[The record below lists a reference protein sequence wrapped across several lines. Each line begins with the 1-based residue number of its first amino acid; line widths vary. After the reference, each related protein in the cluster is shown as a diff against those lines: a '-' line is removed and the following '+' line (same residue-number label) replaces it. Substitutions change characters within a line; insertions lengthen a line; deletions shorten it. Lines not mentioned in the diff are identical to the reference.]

1 MHIFKISIVY
11 RRKIMRTNEKTTL
24 YNFLSDS
31 NKIII
36 PDIQRDYVLGS
47 GKGKLSSLFEA
58 MIEKARDSK
67 EFEFSCILA
76 YRDPEN
82 NVYIYDGQQR
92 IVTLIYLCAKLNE
105 SENRNDIK
113 NLLQKFEF
121 KGRESANEWLRN
133 PSKIHKQE
141 AVDFT
146 TFSIAKLRENFG
158 EPIKDYNY
166 TPEEKITLDF
176 LLHKVKFDL
185 IFIDRISDAEQF
197 FMDVNDGLELKDYE
211 IYKAELYHNAKAIL
225 GVQKFKEFALKME
238 NEWFE
243 SFLEQRKKEACVNK
257 EGKVSEEEELVFFLK
272 FCFRMMWV
280 EEKKSLEEYK
290 ETNFNWL
297 EEKHFTRIEH
307 ILDSVIMY
315 MSKEGDNRNK
325 DLSCISYSCSSL
337 SRGEHWSIDDKN
349 YTKMLAIFI
358 KNLLNTKQNCKDVV
372 MWCFLSNIPYTKDGT
387 NNSDLYKYLRFIK
400 KILNV
405 NRGCNEN
412 ATMVYDDHI
421 EKRRVHFALYYVKEI
436 PKYYLNIINSTND
449 NNEKENGISDY
460 LSSIIVANGKIE
472 LSTDKCYAEYFI
484 EKCKNEKLKKVLD
497 NEILKYKSAD
507 KEKIQEYENLPFI
520 NGLVDNF
527 LEYSSSDCDLKDW
540 VKKLKPETIEK
551 LVPSN
556 DEVQYTG
563 ILKFMCDELVYSEKI
578 LIDNIKIYWLDY
590 QRKYVGYEE
599 GSIVFHTWCD
609 FFTQESVLKIQND
622 LDLKYKYLLDL
633 PDGWIARDRL
643 DQREKLYQIAQTT
656 AKGKGFSAENPV
668 QVHADRVK
676 KLFDLSSFWTNFHE
690 VRITE
695 DKKYII
701 NGKEETQLPSFL
713 ASYNNEK
720 WVDNKL
726 STIDSIYYYPYI
738 PYNPYKPYD
747 FYFSNNYLNQVLL
760 KMFQR
765 NRGYSS
771 GEFEKYLEKY
781 REKHREE
788 IRKKTDITVEQPDI
802 LDCVEID
809 GKRYFIKLVE
819 II

>member
-1 MHIFKISIVY
+1 
-11 RRKIMRTNEKTTL
+11 
-24 YNFLSDS
+24 
-31 NKIII
+31 
-36 PDIQRDYVLGS
+36 
-47 GKGKLSSLFEA
+47 

-158 EPIKDYNY
+158 EPIKLKAYNY
-166 TPEEKITLDF
+166 APEEKITLDF

-211 IYKAELYHNAKAIL
+211 IYKAELYHNTKAIL
-225 GVQKFKEFALKME
+225 GAQKFKEFALKME
-238 NEWFE
+238 NEWLEF
-243 SFLEQRKKEACVNK
+243 FLEQRTFRKRNKEACVNK
-257 EGKVSEEEELVFFLK
+257 GEVLVSEEEELVFFIK
-272 FCFRMMWV
+272 FCFRMMWI

-290 ETNFNWL
+290 ENNFNWL

-337 SRGEHWSIDDKN
+337 KRGEHWNIIDEN
-349 YTKMLAIFI
+349 YTEMLTIFI
-358 KNLLNTKQNCKDVV
+358 QNLWNTEQNCKDVV
-372 MWCFLSNIPYTKDGT
+372 MWCFLSNLPYTKDGT

-412 ATMVYDDHI
+412 ATMAYDDYI

-436 PKYYLNIINSTND
+436 PKYYLNNSTND

-497 NEILKYKSAD
+497 NEILKYKSVY
-507 KEKIQEYENLPFI
+507 KETIQGYENLAFI

-540 VKKLKPETIEK
+540 AKKLSPEKIFEIVSCDK
-551 LVPSN
+551 E
-556 DEVQYTG
+556 DQYID
-563 ILKFMCDELVYSEKI
+563 ILKFMRDELVYSEKI
-578 LIDNIKIYWLDY
+578 LIDNIKIHWCDY
-590 QRKYVGYEE
+590 QGKYVDDYEE

-633 PDGWIARDRL
+633 PDGWIARDIL
-643 DQREKLYQIAQTT
+643 DQREKLYQIAETT
-656 AKGKGFSAENPV
+656 VNKKGFSAENP
-668 QVHADRVK
+668 AYAEDRVK

-701 NGKEETQLPSFL
+701 NGKEETQLPGFS

-720 WVDNKL
+720 WVE
-726 STIDSIYYYPYI
+726 IYRIYYDPD
-738 PYNPYKPYD
+738 D
-747 FYFSNNYLNQVLL
+747 FYFSNNYLNQVL

-765 NRGYSS
+765 NQGYSFY
-771 GEFEKYLEKY
+771 EFEKYLKE
-781 REKHREE
+781 H
-788 IRKKTDITVEQPDI
+788 RKKTGIEVEAPNI
-802 LDCVEID
+802 LEYVEID
-809 GKRYFIKLVE
+809 GKRHFIKLVE

>member
-1 MHIFKISIVY
+1 
-11 RRKIMRTNEKTTL
+11 MRTNEKTTL

-47 GKGKLSSLFEA
+47 GKGKLSSLFKA

-105 SENRNDIK
+105 SENRNDIE

-121 KGRESANEWLRN
+121 KGRESANEWLRS

-158 EPIKDYNY
+158 ELIKPKAYNY
-166 TPEEKITLDF
+166 AQEEKITLDF

-238 NEWFE
+238 NEWLKF
-243 SFLEQRKKEACVNK
+243 FLEQRAFRYKAELYHNNKAILEAQKFKEFALKMENEWLELFLKACVNK

-290 ETNFNWL
+290 ENNFNWL

-337 SRGEHWSIDDKN
+337 KRGEHWNIIDEN
-349 YTKMLAIFI
+349 YTEMLTIFI
-358 KNLLNTKQNCKDVV
+358 QNLWNTEQNCKDVV
-372 MWCFLSNIPYTKDGT
+372 MWCFLSNLPYTKDGT

-412 ATMVYDDHI
+412 ATMAYDDYI

-436 PKYYLNIINSTND
+436 PKYYLNNSTND

-497 NEILKYKSAD
+497 NEILKYKSVY
-507 KEKIQEYENLPFI
+507 KETIQGYENLAFI

-540 VKKLKPETIEK
+540 AKKLSPEKIFEIVSCDK
-551 LVPSN
+551 E
-556 DEVQYTG
+556 DQYID
-563 ILKFMCDELVYSEKI
+563 ILKFMRDELVYSEKI
-578 LIDNIKIYWLDY
+578 LIDNIKIHWCDY
-590 QRKYVGYEE
+590 QGKYVDDYEE

-633 PDGWIARDRL
+633 PDGWIARDIL
-643 DQREKLYQIAQTT
+643 DQREKLYQIAETT
-656 AKGKGFSAENPV
+656 VNKKGFSAENP
-668 QVHADRVK
+668 AYAEDRVK

-701 NGKEETQLPSFL
+701 DGKEETQLPGFL
-713 ASYNNEK
+713 ASYNNKK

-726 STIDSIYYYPYI
+726 STIDSIYYYPYY
-738 PYNPYKPYD
+738 PYYP
-747 FYFSNNYLNQVLL
+747 YFSTNYLNQVLL

-771 GEFEKYLEKY
+771 GEFEKYIKNNLNKLEY
-781 REKHREE
+781 
-788 IRKKTDITVEQPDI
+788 
-802 LDCVEID
+802 VEID

>member
-1 MHIFKISIVY
+1 
-11 RRKIMRTNEKTTL
+11 MRTNEKTTL

-47 GKGKLSSLFEA
+47 GKGKLSSLFKA

-105 SENRNDIK
+105 SENRNDIE

-121 KGRESANEWLRN
+121 KGRESANEWLRS

-158 EPIKDYNY
+158 ELIKPKAYNY
-166 TPEEKITLDF
+166 AQEEKITLDF

-238 NEWFE
+238 NEWLKF
-243 SFLEQRKKEACVNK
+243 FLEQRAFRYKAELYHNNKAILEAQKFKEFALKMENEWLELFLKACVNK

-290 ETNFNWL
+290 ENNFNWL

-315 MSKEGDNRNK
+315 MSNEGDNRNEG
-325 DLSCISYSCSSL
+325 LSCISYSCSSL
-337 SRGEHWSIDDKN
+337 SLGEHWNITDEN
-349 YTKMLAIFI
+349 YTKMLTIFI
-358 KNLLNTKQNCKDVV
+358 KKLCNTKQNCKDVV
-372 MWCFLSNIPYTKDGT
+372 MWCFLSNLPYTKDST
-387 NNSDLYKYLRFIK
+387 NYSDLYKYLRFIK
-400 KILNV
+400 KILNA
-405 NRGCNEN
+405 NRGCNER
-412 ATMVYDDHI
+412 ATMGLKDSFKDPIEEQRVY
-421 EKRRVHFALYYVKEI
+421 FALYYVKEI
-436 PKYYLNIINSTND
+436 PKYYLNKD
-449 NNEKENGISDY
+449 NNENENGISDY

-556 DEVQYTG
+556 YEDQYTG
-563 ILKFMCDELVYSEKI
+563 ILKFMCDELVYSEQI

-590 QRKYVGYEE
+590 QSKYVGYEE
-599 GSIVFHTWCD
+599 GSIVFRTWCD

-622 LDLKYKYLLDL
+622 LDLKYKYLLAL
-633 PDGWIARDRL
+633 PDGWIARDRWY
-643 DQREKLYQIAQTT
+643 QREKLYQIAKTK
-656 AKGKGFSAENPV
+656 AKDRYGFSAENPECG
-668 QVHADRVK
+668 DRVK
-676 KLFDLSSFWTNFHE
+676 EIFDLSSLRTNF
-690 VRITE
+690 
-695 DKKYII
+695 
-701 NGKEETQLPSFL
+701 
-713 ASYNNEK
+713 
-720 WVDNKL
+720 
-726 STIDSIYYYPYI
+726 
-738 PYNPYKPYD
+738 
-747 FYFSNNYLNQVLL
+747 
-760 KMFQR
+760 
-765 NRGYSS
+765 
-771 GEFEKYLEKY
+771 
-781 REKHREE
+781 
-788 IRKKTDITVEQPDI
+788 
-802 LDCVEID
+802 
-809 GKRYFIKLVE
+809 
-819 II
+819 

>member
-1 MHIFKISIVY
+1 
-11 RRKIMRTNEKTTL
+11 MRTNEKTTL

-47 GKGKLSSLFEA
+47 GKGKLSSLFKA
-58 MIEKARDSK
+58 MIEKAGESK

-105 SENRNDIK
+105 SENRNDIE

-158 EPIKDYNY
+158 EPIKLKVYNY
-166 TPEEKITLDF
+166 APEEKITLDF

-197 FMDVNDGLELKDYE
+197 FKDVNDGLELKDYE
-211 IYKAELYHNAKAIL
+211 IYKAELYHNTKAIL
-225 GVQKFKEFALKME
+225 GAQKFKEFALKME
-238 NEWFE
+238 NRWLEF
-243 SFLEQRKKEACVNK
+243 FLEQRTFRKSNK
-257 EGKVSEEEELVFFLK
+257 EELVSEEEELVFFIK
-272 FCFRMMWV
+272 FCLRMMWV

-290 ETNFNWL
+290 ENNFNWL

-325 DLSCISYSCSSL
+325 YLSCISYSCSSL
-337 SRGEHWSIDDKN
+337 SRGEHWNIIDEN
-349 YTKMLAIFI
+349 YTEMLTIFI
-358 KNLLNTKQNCKDVV
+358 QNLWNTEQNCKDVV
-372 MWCFLSNIPYTKDGT
+372 MWCFLSNLPYTKDGT
-387 NNSDLYKYLRFIK
+387 NNSDLYKYLHFIK

-412 ATMVYDDHI
+412 ATMVYGNYI
-421 EKRRVHFALYYVKEI
+421 EKHRVHFALYYVKKI
-436 PKYYLNIINSTND
+436 PKYYLNINSTND

-484 EKCKNEKLKKVLD
+484 ENCKNEKLKKVLD
-497 NEILKYKSAD
+497 NEILKYKSVY
-507 KEKIQEYENLPFI
+507 KETIQGYENLAFI

-540 VKKLKPETIEK
+540 AKKLSPEKIFKIVSCDKE
-551 LVPSN
+551 
-556 DEVQYTG
+556 DQYIG
-563 ILKFMCDELVYSEKI
+563 ILKFMRDELVYSEKI
-578 LIDNIKIYWLDY
+578 SIDNIKICWSDY
-590 QRKYVGYEE
+590 QHKYVGYEE

-633 PDGWIARDRL
+633 PDGWIARDKL
-643 DQREKLYQIAQTT
+643 DQREKLYQIAETR
-656 AKGKGFSAENPV
+656 AKVGGFSAENPV
-668 QVHADRVK
+668 YANRVK

-695 DKKYII
+695 GKKYII
-701 NGKEETQLPSFL
+701 NGKEETQLPGFL

-720 WVDNKL
+720 WVDNRL
-726 STIDSIYYYPYI
+726 STIYSIYYYPYD
-738 PYNPYKPYD
+738 PYD

-765 NRGYSS
+765 NQGCSS
-771 GEFEKYLEKY
+771 GEFEEYIKNNFNKLQY
-781 REKHREE
+781 
-788 IRKKTDITVEQPDI
+788 
-802 LDCVEID
+802 VEID
-809 GKRYFIKLVE
+809 GKRYFIKLVK